1 MTFISYSQNLEDV
14 MLWRALKHIEQGF
27 YVDVGANDPKSL
39 SVTHAFYERGWHG
52 VNIDPATATLLNRE
66 RTRDINLEVAARA
79 AEGNIT
85 FYEVSDSTLCTS
97 DSELADQ
104 YRQSGH
110 VVIERKVPSMTL
122 NQILEKYSNGPIH
135 FMNIDVEGAELDVL
149 QGLDLSIWRPWIIL
163 IEATIPTTEIPAFEE
178 SESLIVSANYK
189 FVYFDG
195 LNRFYVAK
203 EHGELLESFY
213 SPPNIFDHYVL
224 SRQVD
229 DQRDL
234 EAKEKV
240 IQAQNT
246 ELKARE
252 EIIQVQ
258 NRELEAK
265 EKVIQAQNAELKAKE
280 KVIQAQN
287 AELKAREEII
297 QRFQTSYLF
306 WISEGPFRWVPGV
319 RRIVSRLQSFQ
330 SNS

>member
-27 YVDVGANDPKSL
+27 YVDVGANDPKFL
-39 SVTHAFYERGWHG
+39 SVTRAFYERGWHG
-52 VNIDPATATLLNRE
+52 INIDPATWALLDKE
-66 RTRDINLEVAARA
+66 RTGDINLEVAAGA
-79 AEGNIT
+79 AEGKIT

-97 DSELADQ
+97 NSKLAEQ
-104 YRQSGH
+104 YRQRGQI
-110 VVIERKVPSMTL
+110 VIEREVPSMTL

-178 SESLIVSANYK
+178 SESLIVSSNYE
-189 FVYFDG
+189 FTYFDG

-203 EHGELLESFY
+203 EHGELLASFRV
-213 SPPNIFDHYVL
+213 PPNIFDSYVL
-224 SRQVD
+224 SRQID
-229 DQRDL
+229 DQQDL

-240 IQAQNT
+240 IQARNA

-252 EIIQVQ
+252 EIIQGQ

-265 EKVIQAQNAELKAKE
+265 EKVVQAQST
-280 KVIQAQN
+280 
-287 AELKAREEII
+287 ELKAREEII

-306 WISEGPFRWVPGV
+306 WISDGPFRWVPGV